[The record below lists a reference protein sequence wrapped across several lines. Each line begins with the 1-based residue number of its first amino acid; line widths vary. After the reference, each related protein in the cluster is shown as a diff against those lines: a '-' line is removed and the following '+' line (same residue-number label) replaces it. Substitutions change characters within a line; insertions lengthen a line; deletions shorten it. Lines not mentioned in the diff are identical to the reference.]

1 MKKETVQECSL
12 PCVMFLEAT
21 DEEERE
27 RKAGTGLS
35 KILLEAEKS
44 FLDQRTH
51 DGRRKGC
58 RTFSITVIIMVMIFS
73 LHTAEQFLIF

>member
-27 RKAGTGLS
+27 RGKQGRVYPKSSWKQRNPFWTRELMTV
-35 KILLEAEKS
+35 EEK
-44 FLDQRTH
+44 DVEH
-51 DGRRKGC
+51 
-58 RTFSITVIIMVMIFS
+58 S
-73 LHTAEQFLIF
+73 L